1 MQIETFYIP
10 QGHVGNLWVLFKISE
25 YGDLIP
31 INKFTTVSDLNEADT
46 LLKGILKD
54 NKLLDQKIVN
64 DANELNKLGENSYKN
79 GDNEGA
85 IEYYKNRV
93 VISLDFYVI

>member
-1 MQIETFYIP
+1 MSKFSTKLSESGAKVLVYAGSTQIETFYIP

-64 DANELNKLGENSYKN
+64 DAKKEDVLYDRL
-79 GDNEGA
+79 
-85 IEYYKNRV
+85 IESN
-93 VISLDFYVI
+93 